1 MLFAGFRTL
10 APLSHRLLFRWLG
23 AATAAGRGLG
33 DVASARAG
41 ERGEKLARRTLR
53 RAARAATLAAMTVLV
68 SVCATPAAA
77 RTRGLTIYTD
87 QIAGPPLMGL
97 GVQLD
102 PYDSIQPTQD
112 QWNLIFQRLD
122 FMRPGFLRVV
132 ESAYDYFAGYD
143 GQHNPKYHWNG
154 GHVQQLLT
162 ILQYAK
168 SRGITVVLGDWL
180 NPMINGDPRI
190 PGDFL
195 KQLHDIYGYTN
206 IKYYNL
212 VNEPNDQTNCGF
224 GCWTNMVRKLSTEF
238 SSLHLTSWLR
248 LVGPDNA
255 NDWDDTAAARAL
267 DQKSGLDT
275 DNPIGG
281 DSWVTKTLQTVRG
294 QIGPYDSHRYGTI
307 WGIEHGVYEDQMRAR
322 REQISNVD
330 SAAKRY
336 FVGELGMSALQQS
349 PFHLGD
355 IRHLFRLFAPMIDPS
370 AHASAG
376 TFVDSQP
383 HIHDFAY
390 GVWMGDEVIQD
401 IAAGVS
407 GASAW
412 DLDDAMHTGGRYGS
426 KNLKQWGFWN
436 SLGGKDGYS
445 ASDLQLR
452 PWYYAWSVIA
462 RSFPAGS
469 QPLLTPS
476 TGMSSVRVA
485 AVKVPNGTR
494 YGLSFAVVNDST
506 AARSIT
512 LSVPSA
518 RQPITLAR
526 YDYFNRHRPFGAD
539 GFPVPAQ
546 VLNGV
551 QLSAGLTVQ
560 LPAQGLVVLSSL
572 PTGSA
577 VGLSE
582 GTGRRVDGLNNW
594 KKVAVHTKGL
604 KLDHNTPER
613 FNGDRSRAIARAT
626 GTQYLVYRAEN
637 ITSFELKAYYQ
648 GAMGLR
654 VYRFTGGKWTPIA
667 LQSTN
672 PAPAWGGHGW
682 YLTELVAGAAL
693 PQGVNRLKVR
703 FSNRST
709 ELAQVIIQ
717 HR

>member
-1 MLFAGFRTL
+1 MAI
-10 APLSHRLLFRWLG
+10 LG
-23 AATAAGRGLG
+23 PVYPT
-33 DVASARAG
+33 S
-41 ERGEKLARRTLR
+41 
-53 RAARAATLAAMTVLV
+53 
-68 SVCATPAAA
+68 AAA
-77 RTRGLTIYTD
+77 RVPTVTIHTD
-87 QIAGPPLMGL
+87 QLAGPQLMGL

-102 PYDSIQPTQD
+102 PYDSFQPTQA

-154 GHVQQLLT
+154 GHVQQLRT
-162 ILQYAK
+162 ILDYAK

-190 PGDFL
+190 PADFL
-195 KQLHDIYGYTN
+195 KQLHDVYGYTN

-224 GCWTNMVRKLSTEF
+224 GCWTNIVKALSREF

-267 DQKSGLDT
+267 DQRSGLDT

-281 DSWVTKTLQTVRG
+281 DSWVTKTLQSIRSL
-294 QIGPYDSHRYGTI
+294 IGPYDSHRYGTI

-330 SAAKRY
+330 SAGKRY

-355 IRHLFRLFAPMIDPS
+355 LRHLFRLFAPMIDPS

-383 HIHDFAY
+383 HIHDFVY

-412 DLDDAMHTGGRYGS
+412 DLDDAMHAGGRYGS
-426 KNLKQWGFWN
+426 QNLKQWGFWN

-485 AVKVPNGTR
+485 AVKVPIGTR

-518 RQPITLAR
+518 SQPITLAR
-526 YDYFNRHRPFGAD
+526 YDYFNRDRPFGAD
-539 GFPVPAQ
+539 GFPVAAQ

-551 QLSAGLTVQ
+551 RLSTGLTVS

-577 VGLSE
+577 IALNE
-582 GTGRRVDGLNNW
+582 GTGRLVDNLDSW
-594 KKVAVHTKGL
+594 KKVAAHTASL
-604 KLDHNTPER
+604 KLDHGAPQL
-613 FNGDRSRAIARAT
+613 FNDDRSRAVAT
-626 GTQYLVYRAEN
+626 AKGVQYLIYRTN
-637 ITSFELKAYYQ
+637 RIRSFELKVYYH
-648 GAMGLR
+648 GALGLR
-654 VYRFTGGKWTPIA
+654 AYRPAGRKWTPIV
-667 LQSTN
+667 LQSTS
-672 PAPAWGGHGW
+672 PAPALGGHGW
-682 YLTELVAGAAL
+682 YLAELVPGAGL
-693 PQGVNRLKVR
+693 PGGTGRLKVE
-703 FSNRST
+703 FTNSSS
-709 ELAQVIIQ
+709 ELSQVVIQ